1 MPRLRGT
8 IFGSG
13 AGVVV
18 LKRLEDALADGDEIH
33 AVIKGSA
40 TNNDGGNKMSFMAPS
55 VEGQAEVI
63 AMAQLD
69 ADVSPESISYVEAHG
84 TATPIGDPI
93 EVQALTEAFRART
106 DQKQFCAL
114 GSVKSNVGHLE
125 YRSRYCRL
133 N

>member
-1 MPRLRGT
+1 M
-8 IFGSG
+8 
-13 AGVVV
+13 VV